1 MSLTRQDP
9 ELERTI
15 EDRGQLVDFFRAGE
29 KPPARWRVGTE
40 HEKVGLYDG
49 RLQPVP
55 YEGPHGIGALLGKL
69 RVEHGFEP
77 LIDDET
83 LVGLEKHG
91 ATITLEPGGQL
102 ELSGAPFRTMHQT
115 CKEFRDHLA
124 LMKHVSAEFGIVW
137 LGLGMHPLAS
147 VDELP
152 RMPRERHDIMRA
164 VLAKRG
170 ALALN
175 MMHATGSVQANF
187 DFASER
193 DMATKLRLATAAS
206 PIVTA
211 LYANSSISE
220 GKANGF
226 ESMRAWIWRHTDS
239 DRCGLLPFVFE
250 ESFLEEEAYW
260 SYAEWA
266 LDVPMFFI
274 QRGGRHLPLGGLR
287 FRKYLERGHADTRAT
302 LADWALHLTTL
313 FPEVR
318 LKQILEIRGADAVP
332 PDLVCALSALWK
344 GLLYDEESRQRALG
358 RIRGWTFEEVDR
370 MHANVARRGLS
381 AEAPDAPVLEL
392 ARELVEL
399 SAEGLRRIGLRNSR
413 SSRSPIGEPR
423 RDASSW
429 PAGRGPGS
437 AGSSAWSNMRSTDR
451 VPREGGDS
459 PVGARARLT
468 PREGV
473 R

>member
-15 EDRGQLVDFFRAGE
+15 EDRSQLIDFFRAGE
-29 KPPARWRVGTE
+29 KPPEGWRVGTE
-40 HEKVGLYDG
+40 HEKVGLYE
-49 RLQPVP
+49 RTLEPVP
-55 YEGPHGIGALLGKL
+55 YEGPRGIGTLLEKL
-69 RVEHGFEP
+69 HVEHGFEP
-77 LIDDET
+77 LIDGEN
-83 LVGLEKHG
+83 LVGLEKEG

-102 ELSGAPFRTMHQT
+102 ELSGAPLRTMHET

-170 ALALN
+170 EHAKS

-193 DMATKLRLATAAS
+193 DMARKLRLAMAAS
-206 PIVTA
+206 PVVTA

-250 ESFLEEEAYW
+250 DSFLEAEAYW
-260 SYAEWA
+260 GYADWA

-274 QRGGRHLPLGGLR
+274 QRDGAHLPLDGLR

-344 GLLYDEESRQRALG
+344 GLFYDAECRERALG
-358 RIRGWTFEEVDR
+358 RVRGWTLEEVDR
-370 MHANVARRGLS
+370 MHADVARSGLQ
-381 AEAPDAPVLEL
+381 AGGPDAPVLEL

-399 SAEGLRRIGLRNSR
+399 SAAGLRRIGLRNAA
-413 SSRSPIGEPR
+413 GEDESLFLEPLFEIA
-423 RDASSW
+423 D
-429 PAGRGPGS
+429 RGTSPGS
-437 AGSSAWSNMRSTDR
+437 ELVTRWEGAWNHRI
-451 VPREGGDS
+451 E
-459 PVGARARLT
+459 RLV
-468 PREGV
+468 EYAKY
-473 R
+473 